1 MVQSIRSRFNR
12 QNLERGLGGSSNAE
26 NGLSMLLTI
35 GSKFFSKVPGLEEF
49 GALFG
54 GLSAATNFVEDS
66 VKVTQHQMTR
76 AQFRGAMANDAIQLA
91 GNIGGFGLT
100 KYFKGNMGS
109 AEKDLSN
116 IDRQLDKIGN
126 DPKNFDLFLPERR
139 GAETNVIIPERTISL
154 KDTEVN
160 ENEFRTLNDVRN
172 RTIVK
177 ENTVEGFS
185 KARFEIGEHKVLD
198 QFAKKTGTTITDL
211 LNNKEDVFNIDKPAV
226 RFDFTGDV
234 DALQKLQSDA
244 QDLENDIRDFKRG
257 LNTVRIA
264 LVAGNLVTG
273 ITHNAVPGIRLMS
286 TVSPTPR
293 PINTP

>member
-1 MVQSIRSRFNR
+1 
-12 QNLERGLGGSSNAE
+12 LGGSSNAE

-49 GALFG
+49 GAFFG

-66 VKVTQHQMTR
+66 VKVAQHQMTR

-100 KYFKGNMGS
+100 KYFTGNMGN

-116 IDRQLDKIGN
+116 VDRQLDKIGN

-139 GAETNVIIPERTISL
+139 GGEANVLIPQRTISL
-154 KDTEVN
+154 RDKGVE
-160 ENEFRTLNDVRN
+160 ENEFRYLKDIRN

-177 ENTVEGFS
+177 EDTLEGFT
-185 KARFEIGEHKVLD
+185 KARFNSTDEQNMLD
-198 QFAKKTGTTITDL
+198 RFAKKTGTTFTDIL
-211 LNNKEDVFNIDKPAV
+211 DNSQDSFFPSV

-234 DALQKLQSDA
+234 DALQKLQSKA
-244 QDLENDIRDFKRG
+244 QDLENDIGYFKSD
-257 LNTVRIA
+257 LNKIRIA

-286 TVSPTPR
+286 TGVS
-293 PINTP
+293 NAASNQYSVNGAS